1 MEYEIVDYDGM
12 TIVGISSRVDNSDAG
27 FKKIE
32 LLWKEFFKRDI
43 KRKLGLEVDSEIC
56 EAYLDYESDANG
68 PYTIVLGAAMLHPY
82 VPPMNEELVMH
93 HIEKGRYAKFHTA
106 NPNGIRDIW
115 KHVWG
120 RTDLNRRYACDFELI
135 SSQGADV
142 YVSVK

>member
-1 MEYEIVDYDGM
+1 MEYEIIDRDSM

-27 FKKIE
+27 FKSIE
-32 LLWKEFFKRDI
+32 LLWKEFFSRDI
-43 KRKLGLEVDSEIC
+43 KRKLGLEADAEIC
-56 EAYLDYESDANG
+56 EAYFDYESDASG
-68 PYTIVLGAAMLHPY
+68 LYTIILGALLPPY
-82 VPPMNEELVMH
+82 VPPTSDGLVMH
-93 HIEKGRYAKFHTA
+93 HVEKGLYAKFHTA

-115 KHVWG
+115 KHIWG